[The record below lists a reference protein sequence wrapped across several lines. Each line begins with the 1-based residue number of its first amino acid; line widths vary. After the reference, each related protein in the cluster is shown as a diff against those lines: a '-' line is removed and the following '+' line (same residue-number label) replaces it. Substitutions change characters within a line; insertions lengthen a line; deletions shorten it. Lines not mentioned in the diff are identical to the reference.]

1 MQYVKL
7 VGSKLNAIKVDWS
20 NVCWPNAWFN
30 PGHVLSKFKILVGPA
45 CSIYS
50 SVTRNFSETCIP
62 MYEFA
67 SAELHP
73 KYSTAT
79 SQLYFKIPFGLSW
92 LDDFANSI
100 VVK

>member
-1 MQYVKL
+1 
-7 VGSKLNAIKVDWS
+7 
-20 NVCWPNAWFN
+20 
-30 PGHVLSKFKILVGPA
+30 
-45 CSIYS
+45 
-50 SVTRNFSETCIP
+50 